1 MEMQMDLKN
10 TEKIL
15 KEEVF
20 ANLPMSAESANLF
33 SEIETEVQKS
43 PRKVVVLDDDPTG
56 TQTVH
61 GIDVLTGW
69 EVEDLRQ
76 AFLSDSKLFYILTN
90 SRSLEVEKARKINAE
105 IARNLCSASSETGVD
120 FDVISRSDSTLRGH
134 YPDELDVLE
143 KVLQQETGIRF
154 DGHLLIPAF
163 FEGGRFTI
171 DDIHYVLEGEQ
182 LIPASETEFAKDA
195 VFGYRNS
202 HLAHYI
208 EEKTGGKFLASE
220 VVSVGI
226 ADLRLG
232 GPERVAEI
240 LLQAGPV
247 KRIIINAAEYI
258 DLEVFVLG
266 LLKAEKAGK
275 RYLVRSSASYVKIRG
290 AVSPIPYL
298 TREEIV
304 SAEENSHG
312 GLVVVGSYVGKTSAQ
327 IAAAQRIDNL
337 QSLEVNVEKL
347 LGGAAR
353 LEEISRV
360 QNEVQL
366 AIQNGVDIMV
376 YTSRALVKS
385 DDKEESLNIGQKV
398 SSALVEIVK
407 SLKVQPRFL
416 IAKGG
421 ITSSDLATEA
431 LGVKSARVI
440 GQVAPG
446 ISVWRLKDETTFPGM
461 AYVVFP
467 GNVGTDETLAQ
478 VILLLDGKIPRLA

>member
-1 MEMQMDLKN
+1 MNLKYAV
-10 TEKIL
+10 KML
-15 KEEVF
+15 KEEIF
-20 ANLPMSAESANLF
+20 ANLPVSEGNANLF
-33 SEIETEVQKS
+33 SEIKTEVQKS
-43 PRKVVVLDDDPTG
+43 SRKVIVLDDDPTG

-69 EVEDLRQ
+69 DVEDLKQ
-76 AFLSDSKLFYILTN
+76 AFQSDSHLFYILTN
-90 SRSLEVEKARKINAE
+90 SRSMEVEKARNINEE
-105 IARNLCSASSETGVD
+105 IARNLSLVSGETGID

-182 LIPASETEFAKDA
+182 LIPAGETEFAKDA

-202 HLAHYI
+202 HLAHYV
-208 EEKTGGKFLASE
+208 EEKTGGKIPASE
-220 VVSVGI
+220 VVSIGI
-226 ADLRLG
+226 DDLRLG
-232 GPERVAEI
+232 GPERVADI
-240 LLQAGPV
+240 LLHAGRG
-247 KRIIINAAEYI
+247 KRIIVNAAEYS
-258 DLEVFVLG
+258 DMEVFVLG

-290 AVSPIPYL
+290 AVSQIPYL
-298 TREEIV
+298 TRDEIV
-304 SAEENSHG
+304 SVEENSHG

-327 IAAAQRIDNL
+327 IAAAQRIDTL
-337 QSLEVNVEKL
+337 QVLEVNVEKL
-347 LGGAAR
+347 LDDTAR
-353 LEEISRV
+353 LEEISQV
-360 QNEVQL
+360 QNEVHQ

-376 YTSRALVKS
+376 YTSRTLVKS
-385 DDKEESLNIGQKV
+385 DDKDESLNIGQKV

-407 SLKVQPRFL
+407 SLKIQPRFL

-467 GNVGTDETLAQ
+467 GNVGTDDTLAQ
-478 VILLLDGKIPRLA
+478 IILLLDGKIPRLD

>member
-1 MEMQMDLKN
+1 MDLKN

>member
-1 MEMQMDLKN
+1 MNLQYAKRR
-10 TEKIL
+10 L

-20 ANLPMSAESANLF
+20 ANLPLSKGSAKLF
-33 SEIETEVQKS
+33 SQIAAEVQNS
-43 PRKVVVLDDDPTG
+43 SRKVVVLDDDPTG

-61 GIDVLTGW
+61 GVDVLTSW
-69 EVEDLRQ
+69 AVDDLRQ
-76 AFLSDSKLFYILTN
+76 AFLSDAKLFYILTN
-90 SRSLEVEKARKINAE
+90 SRSLTVEKAREINAV
-105 IARNLCSASSETGVD
+105 IARNLCLAASEAGVD

-143 KVLQQETGIRF
+143 KVLQQETGNRF

-182 LIPASETEFAKDA
+182 LIPAGETEFAKDA
-195 VFGYRNS
+195 VFGYRSS
-202 HLAHYI
+202 HLAAYV
-208 EEKTGGKFLASE
+208 EEKTAGKIPAAE
-220 VVSVGI
+220 VVSIGI

-232 GPERVAEI
+232 GPERVTEI
-240 LLQAGPV
+240 LLRAGRG
-247 KRIIINAAEYI
+247 KRIIINAAEYRDMEI
-258 DLEVFVLG
+258 FVLG
-266 LLKAEKAGK
+266 LLKAEQAGK

-298 TREEIV
+298 TRDEIV
-304 SAEENSHG
+304 PVDERSRG

-337 QSLEVNVEKL
+337 QALEINVEKL

-353 LEEISRV
+353 KEEILRV
-360 QNEVQL
+360 QQQVQQ
-366 AIQNGVDIMV
+366 AIQTGVNIMV
-376 YTSRALVKS
+376 YTSRTLVKS
-385 DDKEESLNIGQKV
+385 DNKAESLNIGQKV
-398 SSALVEIVK
+398 SSALVAIVK
-407 SLKVQPRFL
+407 SLTIQPRFL

-446 ISVWRLKDETTFPGM
+446 ISVWRLKEETTFPGM

-478 VILLLDGKIPRLA
+478 VILLLDGKLPRLA